1 MSRKL
6 LVLCST
12 AVSSILFVASAQAQD
27 PGAGYPPPAAY
38 APPPAYGA
46 PPAYAAPGPG
56 YAAPAPYGAPAYAAP
71 AYRAAGV
78 HEHDGFYLRLV
89 AGLGYLH
96 NSASSGGS
104 TLKVS
109 GVGGTFGLAA
119 GGIIARNLAVYGEII
134 GTSASEPSVE
144 MGGESGTMSGSM
156 TLAGF
161 GPGLAYYLDN
171 NAYLSGT
178 FTFSQLSASDDNGND
193 AGETDMGFGASL
205 SGGKEWW
212 VSDDWGLGVAGQL
225 MLASMKEKNEDYR
238 WTSVAVSLLFS
249 ATYN

>member
-6 LVLCST
+6 LVVCST
-12 AVSSILFVASAQAQD
+12 VSLTLVHAASSQAQEPA
-27 PGAGYPPPAAY
+27 PGYAPPATY
-38 APPPAYGA
+38 APPPAY
-46 PPAYAAPGPG
+46 AAPAPG
-56 YAAPAPYGAPAYAAP
+56 YAAPAPYGAPAYPAP
-71 AYRAAGV
+71 AYRPAGV
-78 HEHDGFYLRLV
+78 HEHDGFYLRLA
-89 AGLGYLH
+89 AGLGYLT

-104 TLKVS
+104 TMKVS

-134 GTSASEPSVE
+134 GTSASDPSVE
-144 MGGESGTMSGSM
+144 MGGVSGTMSGSM

-171 NAYLSGT
+171 NAYFSGT
-178 FTFSQLSASDDNGND
+178 VLFSKLSAADDNGND

-225 MLASMKEKNEDYR
+225 MLASMKEKDADYR
-238 WTSVAVSLLFS
+238 WTSAVVSLLFS